1 MATPSPAPAKRSVRK
16 ARRAARKP
24 AHEVRKH
31 CLRVLVND
39 QEKAALQAQARAAR
53 RSVGRYLREVGQG
66 YVLKS
71 AVDFEAVGTLAR
83 INGDLGRL
91 GGLLKLWL
99 TKDPRTAAFS
109 FSTIEVLLQRIAAQQ
124 EELSRVMGAI
134 VRPRSEG

>member
-1 MATPSPAPAKRSVRK
+1 METSRKLTRKGSPPIKVYCLPEERTGIEANARLARMSV
-16 ARRAARKP
+16 A
-24 AHEVRKH
+24 
-31 CLRVLVND
+31 
-39 QEKAALQAQARAAR
+39 
-53 RSVGRYLREVGQG
+53 RYLREVGQG

-71 AVDFEAVGTLAR
+71 AVDFEAVGKLAQ

-109 FSTIEVLLQRIAAQQ
+109 SSTIEALLQRIAAQQ
-124 EELSRVMGAI
+124 EELGRVMGNI